1 MLTGAD
7 ENLLKAFLFYDLGC
21 ETLWKINI
29 FYKWHS
35 RWLYYRIAG
44 ILGGKWLSGTYYSV
58 AYHSFSLHLSH
69 SLCLLSTSIILTP
82 TLTLSLLPTTR
93 YTQSTIQS
101 SCTQT
106 HNLLHTHFL
115 LLSFSFFLSSFIFF
129 FFFLFSSS
137 AAATAA
143 TTKCNNK
150 RSEKT
155 SAIFFSCVHFPA

>member
-1 MLTGAD
+1 MTLQVVILPYCRYPWRKVALRY
-7 ENLLKAFLFYDLGC
+7 LLLCCLSLFL
-21 ETLWKINI
+21 
-29 FYKWHS
+29 S
-35 RWLYYRIAG
+35 SP
-44 ILGGKWLSGTYYSV
+44 LS
-58 AYHSFSLHLSH
+58 FSH

-82 TLTLSLLPTTR
+82 TLTLSLSLSLLPTTR

>member
-1 MLTGAD
+1 MVILPYCRYPWRKVALRY
-7 ENLLKAFLFYDLGC
+7 LLLCCLSLFLSSPL
-21 ETLWKINI
+21 
-29 FYKWHS
+29 
-35 RWLYYRIAG
+35 
-44 ILGGKWLSGTYYSV
+44 
-58 AYHSFSLHLSH
+58 SFSLSPLNLNHTHTDSNSLS
-69 SLCLLSTSIILTP
+69 
-82 TLTLSLLPTTR
+82 LSLLPTTR

>member
-1 MLTGAD
+1 MVILPYCRYPWRKVALRY
-7 ENLLKAFLFYDLGC
+7 LLLCCLSLFL
-21 ETLWKINI
+21 
-29 FYKWHS
+29 S
-35 RWLYYRIAG
+35 SP
-44 ILGGKWLSGTYYSV
+44 LS
-58 AYHSFSLHLSH
+58 FSH

>member
-1 MLTGAD
+1 MVILPYCRYPWRKVALRY
-7 ENLLKAFLFYDLGC
+7 LLLCCLSLFL
-21 ETLWKINI
+21 
-29 FYKWHS
+29 S
-35 RWLYYRIAG
+35 SP
-44 ILGGKWLSGTYYSV
+44 LS
-58 AYHSFSLHLSH
+58 FSH

-82 TLTLSLLPTTR
+82 TLTLSLSLSYPPLGTR
-93 YTQSTIQS
+93 KAPFSLHAHKRTI
-101 SCTQT
+101 SCT
-106 HNLLHTHFL
+106 HIFFFF
-115 LLSFSFFLSSFIFF
+115 LSFSFFLSSFIFF

>member
-1 MLTGAD
+1 MTLQVVILPYCRYPWRKVALRY
-7 ENLLKAFLFYDLGC
+7 LLLCCLSLFL
-21 ETLWKINI
+21 
-29 FYKWHS
+29 S
-35 RWLYYRIAG
+35 SP
-44 ILGGKWLSGTYYSV
+44 LS
-58 AYHSFSLHLSH
+58 FSH